1 MAIHLLWPCVI
12 FLVPSYF
19 SVFSAFRTGMHSFST
34 EFHYLT
40 SPAPSV
46 KSGGP
51 REQGRSEF
59 WFSWNHCSCHC
70 PFHTR
75 ENFPLA
81 WETQLSSYQSN
92 ILIQQFFD
100 TYFEGESNPGVCE
113 KHQVAAF
120 LLNTQPVNWG
130 FCWGR
135 LPLGN
140 EVQLWTGTSGWLR
153 ATQPSQAFLSLVFQY
168 CVLNSS
174 S

>member
-1 MAIHLLWPCVI
+1 MCLRKTQQGIGYPFTVTLCDLSCTII
-12 FLVPSYF
+12 FLSLLSLSNWDALFLNRIPLPYF
-19 SVFSAFRTGMHSFST
+19 SCTIC
-34 EFHYLT
+34 
-40 SPAPSV
+40 

-59 WFSWNHCSCHC
+59 CFSWNHCSCHC

-81 WETQLSSYQSN
+81 RETQLSSYQSN
-92 ILIQQFFD
+92 ILIEQLLD

-130 FCWGR
+130 FC
-135 LPLGN
+135 
-140 EVQLWTGTSGWLR
+140 
-153 ATQPSQAFLSLVFQY
+153 
-168 CVLNSS
+168 
-174 S
+174 